1 MSTLTTYCSPAEY
14 LDQFGASEATM
25 LLQDEQR
32 TLEQS
37 WLEALIGNDQATLAT
52 LDASQLAVVDGA
64 LTRLNRALIE
74 SANLINGYLRSAGL
88 ALPLSADQIAQTPI
102 KTCNAELARCWLM
115 DDSDNATDLSEKRC
129 EQQRAWLRDISMRRV
144 ALLPTQNDAQPN
156 GVTEVRSGRSA
167 SRFDT
172 DWSGYPL

>member
-1 MSTLTTYCSPAEY
+1 MSAIATYCTPADY
-14 LDQFGASEATM
+14 LAQFGASEATL

-32 TLEQS
+32 TLEQN
-37 WLEALIGNDQATLAT
+37 WLVALIDNDQATLAT

-64 LTRLNRALIE
+64 LARLNRALTE

-88 ALPLSADQIAQTPI
+88 TLPLTDEQIAQTPL
-102 KTCNAELARCWLM
+102 KTCNADLTRGWLM
-115 DDSDNATDLSEKRC
+115 DDSDNATDLAEKRC
-129 EQQRAWLRDISMRRV
+129 EYWRAWLRDISTRRV

-156 GVTEVRSGRSA
+156 GVTEVRSGRSR
-167 SRFDT
+167 SRFDD